1 MWGNIQEQYTRLEQ
15 VSCISKVIDLA
26 VQMCMC
32 LFKVPIT
39 LKYTSEFPN
48 TL

>member
-15 VSCISKVIDLA
+15 VSCISKVIDLE

-32 LFKVPIT
+32 LFMVQTT
-39 LKYTSEFPN
+39 LKYKSRCKK
-48 TL
+48 